1 MGVLYFKSKFKNKER
16 FGIHTF
22 QAFWKYIIAH
32 SALNYL
38 TIKKI
43 NLYNG
48 AASWT
53 FAVRSASDS
62 RELIQEASL
71 VRANKQKKVTSS
83 FDLHSETINMLR
95 IKILLEQSK
104 IPNRS
109 EIIVANQNV
118 IQLSKQCLTIVEINT
133 KQLHALFRVWK
144 HDILTKNQFQD
155 KLLQTQTGVRK
166 DLGQEEY
173 PSARRDEAQSKG

>member
-1 MGVLYFKSKFKNKER
+1 MTNLENKER

-38 TIKKI
+38 TIKKL
-43 NLYNG
+43 NHYNG
-48 AASWT
+48 AASWI
-53 FAVRSASDS
+53 FAVRTASDS
-62 RELIQEASL
+62 RELVQEASL
-71 VRANKQKKVTSS
+71 VRANKRKKGTSS
-83 FDLHSETINMLR
+83 FDLHSETINMFR
-95 IKILLEQSK
+95 IKMLLEQSK
-104 IPNRS
+104 IPNMYRS
-109 EIIVANQNV
+109 EIVANQNV
-118 IQLSKQCLTIVEINT
+118 MQLSKQCLTIVEIST
-133 KQLHALFRVWK
+133 KRQQLHAWFRVWK

-173 PSARRDEAQSKG
+173 PFARRDEAQSEG